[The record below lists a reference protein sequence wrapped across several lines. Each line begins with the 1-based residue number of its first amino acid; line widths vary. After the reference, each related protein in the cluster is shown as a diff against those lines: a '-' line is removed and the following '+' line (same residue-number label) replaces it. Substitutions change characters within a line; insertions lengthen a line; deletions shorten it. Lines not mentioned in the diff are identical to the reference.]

1 MPFDVLCHYDI
12 IKKNKQTICQIIW
25 QCPKFDTPL

>member
-12 IKKNKQTICQIIW
+12 IKKNKQTICQNIW
-25 QCPKFDTPL
+25 RSPIFDITL